1 MKELEN
7 EDINQEIANILA
19 LPLIPPEQIIATFE
33 YSSAILQS
41 YNTDFEPF
49 INYIK
54 KTYII
59 NPRFNS
65 INWNHYSS
73 LCNRPRTNNQ

>member
-1 MKELEN
+1 MEELEN
-7 EDINQEIANILA
+7 EDIKREIANIVA
-19 LPLIPPEQIIATFE
+19 LPLIPPQEIITRFE
-33 YSSAILQS
+33 YSSDMLQS
-41 YNTDFEPF
+41 SNTDFEPF

-54 KTYII
+54 KNYII

-65 INWNHYSS
+65 INWNHYST